1 MTVYPEKTKQ
11 QHNTTPK
18 EVIFKLLRGFGL
30 CMTLLLW
37 KDKATTHNSQDY
49 YYFQKPVSCFRRK
62 TTPQLVHYTLSRCSN
77 QLSHIHCIYQGS
89 SGHMQCTSR
98 VVMRYAGSIISST
111 YMYNYTVVTMG

>member
-18 EVIFKLLRGFGL
+18 EVIFKLLRGFGQ

-49 YYFQKPVSCFRRK
+49 YYFQKTTSCFRRK
-62 TTPQLVHYTLSRCSN
+62 LPHNLYTIL
-77 QLSHIHCIYQGS
+77 YQDAL
-89 SGHMQCTSR
+89 T
-98 VVMRYAGSIISST
+98 
-111 YMYNYTVVTMG
+111 N